1 MNRIYLRVSTDNGCQ
16 EFDRQVYILEKHGYV
31 LSDCVVYQE
40 KISGKSRKN
49 REELFKMLKEIEK
62 GDKVI
67 ITEISRLARSVI
79 DLWEIANEINK
90 VGANLISLKENIDL
104 ETAAGRLMFTML
116 SGMAQFERDVI
127 SERTV
132 DALLAKKKNG
142 MVLGRPRTIKP
153 KVIDEAIQDYVNG
166 GGTFKQVA
174 SKYKISDATLCNS
187 VKKWRSQQNA

>member
-1 MNRIYLRVSTDNGCQ
+1 MNRIYLRVSTQDNQ
-16 EFDRQVYILEKHGYV
+16 EFDRQVYILEKYGYV
-31 LSDCVVYQE
+31 LSECVVYQE

-142 MVLGRPRTIKP
+142 VVLGRPRTIES

-174 SKYKISDATLCNS
+174 SRYNISDATLCNS
-187 VKKWRSQQNA
+187 VKKWRSQNA

>member
-1 MNRIYLRVSTDNGCQ
+1 MATFLYKIVTEVYKDLVKHKITTHIDTIVSSKNKLATKIFGRIIERFESALQ
-16 EFDRQVYILEKHGYV
+16 
-31 LSDCVVYQE
+31 
-40 KISGKSRKN
+40 
-49 REELFKMLKEIEK
+49 EIEK

-142 MVLGRPRTIKP
+142 VVLGRPRTIKP
-153 KVIDEAIQDYVNG
+153 KVIEEAIQDYVNG

-174 SKYKISDATLCNS
+174 SRYNISDATLCNS
-187 VKKWRSQQNA
+187 VKKWRSQNA